1 MKQTISIGFI
11 GLGLMGKLMAK
22 NIYNAGFPLSVY
34 NRSSGKTD
42 EFKKLGVRVVSSPK
56 ELVEHC
62 DIIITMVTA
71 ARDVED
77 VVFGQH
83 GIITAKGKTRVL
95 IDMSTIGPTAAKM
108 IGKKLQRYGL
118 EFLDAPVTG
127 GTYGAKSGELTI
139 FAGGKK
145 EIYQRVRVVFEC
157 MGNNLHYMGEIG
169 TGQAI
174 KMINNF
180 LIASSLVSLSEG
192 MILADAMGLSR
203 KTLADALSTTPAVS
217 LAMTRKIQNY
227 VTGQYPMNFTIKN
240 MRKDLS
246 LASLEKNA
254 DCDFSLLSLVESL
267 YVRADEQ
274 GLSDNDYSQ
283 IIDAID
289 TRS

>member
-1 MKQTISIGFI
+1 MKHTLSIGFI
-11 GLGLMGKLMAK
+11 GLGLMGNLMAK
-22 NIYNAGFPLSVY
+22 NIHSAGFPLSVY

-62 DIIITMVTA
+62 DVIITMVTA

-83 GIITAKGKTRVL
+83 GVITANGKTRVL
-95 IDMSTIGPTAAKM
+95 IDMSTIGPTAACA
-108 IGKKLQRYGL
+108 IGKKLERYGL

-127 GTYGAKSGELTI
+127 GTYGAQTGELTI
-139 FAGGKK
+139 FVGGSR
-145 EIYQRVRVVFEC
+145 ETYEHLRAVFES
-157 MGNNLHYMGEIG
+157 MGNNLLYMGG
-169 TGQAI
+169 VGSGQAI

-203 KTLADALSTTPAVS
+203 KSLADALSTTPAVS

-227 VTGQYPMNFTIKN
+227 VTGKYPLNFTIKN

-246 LASLEKNA
+246 LASQEKNT
-254 DCDFSLLSLVESL
+254 DSDFSLLSLVEAA
-267 YVRADEQ
+267 YIRADEQ
-274 GLSDNDYSQ
+274 GLSDCDYSQ
-283 IIDAID
+283 IIDAIK
-289 TRS
+289 TRT

>member
-1 MKQTISIGFI
+1 MKHTLSIGFI
-11 GLGLMGKLMAK
+11 GLGLMGNLMAK
-22 NIYNAGFPLSVY
+22 NIYSAGFPLSVY

-62 DIIITMVTA
+62 DVIITMVTA

-83 GIITAKGKTRVL
+83 GVITANGKTRVL
-95 IDMSTIGPTAAKM
+95 IDMSTIGPTAAGA
-108 IGKKLQRYGL
+108 IGKKLERYGL

-127 GTYGAKSGELTI
+127 GTYGAQTGELTI
-139 FAGGKK
+139 FVGGSR
-145 EIYQRVRVVFEC
+145 ETYDRLRAVFES
-157 MGNNLHYMGEIG
+157 MGNNLHYMGG
-169 TGQAI
+169 VGSGQAI

-203 KTLADALSTTPAVS
+203 KSLADALSTTPAVS

-227 VTGQYPMNFTIKN
+227 VTGQYPLNFTIKN

-246 LASLEKNA
+246 LASQEKNT
-254 DCDFSLLSLVESL
+254 DSDFSLLSLVEAA
-267 YVRADEQ
+267 YIRADEQ
-274 GLSDNDYSQ
+274 GLSDCDYSQ
-283 IIDAID
+283 IIDAIK
-289 TRS
+289 TRT